1 MASAR
6 PHLAHIDGLRALA
19 ALMVFVNHAYAQSFN
34 PILDQY
40 PTGLQSIFSYSLVTG
55 HLAVSVFIVISG
67 FCLSLPVM
75 QSDDRPSGGVV
86 AFLKRRARRILPP
99 YYAALALSLLLI
111 ATLIGEPTGSIWDV
125 PIAIDRV
132 AIVSHLLLLQ
142 DLFGTGRINYVFW
155 SIAVEWHI
163 YFAFPLLLLATRRLG
178 IVWTAVAAL
187 LFGYALSLG
196 FHGTRLARANPHY
209 IGLFALGML
218 AAYVACSARREHA
231 AARSSRLWPIAIVVP
246 LLITAAACYVW
257 GHATASQ
264 RFPYLDLPVGVLAAA
279 TLVVTTR
286 ARSHALTRLLSGRAL
301 VFIGTFSYSVYLVHA
316 PLLQLMWQYLLVPL
330 GLTHAQMFAAL
341 MSGGALLVLAF
352 SYGFFRLF
360 ELPFL
365 RRRGASASDP
375 TPSVAPAATV

>member
-1 MASAR
+1 
-6 PHLAHIDGLRALA
+6 
-19 ALMVFVNHAYAQSFN
+19 MVFLNHAYAQSFN
-34 PILDQY
+34 PILEQY
-40 PTGLQSIFSYSLVTG
+40 PTGPLSIFSYSLVTG

-75 QSDDRPSGGVV
+75 RSGDRPNGGVY

-111 ATLIGEPTGSIWDV
+111 ATVIGKPTGSLWDV
-125 PIAIDRV
+125 PIAIDEV
-132 AIVSHLLLLQ
+132 AIISHLILLQ

-163 YFAFPLLLLATRRLG
+163 YFLFPLLLLATRRFG
-178 IVWTAVAAL
+178 IVATALAAL
-187 LFGYALSLG
+187 LLGYALTFG
-196 FHGTRLARANPHY
+196 FAGTRLARANPHY

-218 AAYVACSARREHA
+218 AAYVAASARPEYA
-231 AARSSRLWPIAIVVP
+231 TARTSRGWSAAIVMA
-246 LLITAAACYVW
+246 LLVTSAACYAW
-257 GHATASQ
+257 GHRTASQ

-286 ARSHALTRLLSGRAL
+286 SHSHPLSRLLSGRAL

-316 PLLQLMWQYLLVPL
+316 PLLQLMWQYVLVPL
-330 GLTHAQMFAAL
+330 GLTNTQTFAAL
-341 MSGGALLVLAF
+341 TTLGALAVLAF

-360 ELPFL
+360 EQPFL
-365 RRRGASASDP
+365 RRKGQGAAADARP
-375 TPSVAPAATV
+375 VVPAALV

>member
-1 MASAR
+1 MTEPR

-40 PTGLQSIFSYSLVTG
+40 PTGLLSIFSYSLVTG

-67 FCLSLPVM
+67 FCLSLPVLARA
-75 QSDDRPSGGVV
+75 DRSSGGLY
-86 AFLKRRARRILPP
+86 AFIKRRARRILPP

-111 ATLIGEPTGSIWDV
+111 ATLIGKPSGSLWDV
-125 PIAIDRV
+125 PIVVDEV
-132 AIVSHLLLLQ
+132 AIISHVLLLQ

-163 YFAFPLLLLATRRLG
+163 YFLFPLLLLATRRFG
-178 IVWTAVAAL
+178 ILSTAISAL
-187 LFGYALSLG
+187 LLGYALSLG
-196 FHGTRLARANPHY
+196 FEGTRIARANPHY

-218 AAYVACSARREHA
+218 AAHVACSARPELA
-231 AARSSRLWPIAIVVP
+231 AARASRAWGAAILAG
-246 LLITAAACYVW
+246 LLVTAAACIAW
-257 GHATASQ
+257 GHGTASQ
-264 RFPYLDLPVGVLAAA
+264 RFAYLDLPVGVVAAA

-286 ARSHALTRLLSGRAL
+286 SQSHPLTRLLRARLL

-316 PLLQLMWQYLLVPL
+316 PLLQLMWQYVLVPL
-330 GLTHAQMFAAL
+330 GMTRAQIFSAL
-341 MSGGALLVLAF
+341 MTGGVLAVLAF

-365 RRRGASASDP
+365 RRKAAGA
-375 TPSVAPAATV
+375 PSPSSTVAPPALV